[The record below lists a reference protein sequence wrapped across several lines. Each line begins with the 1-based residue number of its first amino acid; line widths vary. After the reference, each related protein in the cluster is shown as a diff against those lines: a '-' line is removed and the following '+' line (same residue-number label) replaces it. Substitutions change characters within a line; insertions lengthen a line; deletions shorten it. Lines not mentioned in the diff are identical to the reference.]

1 MTASAWPESEPWLP
15 VPVAIRLSSA
25 VGCWTGAPFGTGH
38 FWLIE
43 DNPLVISAIASTP
56 PFPGIRVSDENSKVK
71 QRKLNLGK
79 VHS

>member
-15 VPVAIRLSSA
+15 VPVAIRLSKRSRLLD
-25 VGCWTGAPFGTGH
+25 GRPFDTRH